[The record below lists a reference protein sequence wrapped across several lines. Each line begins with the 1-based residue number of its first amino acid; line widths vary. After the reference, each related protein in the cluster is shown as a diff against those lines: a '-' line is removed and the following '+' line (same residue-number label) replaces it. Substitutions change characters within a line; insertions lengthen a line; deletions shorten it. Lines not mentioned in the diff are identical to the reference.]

1 MYSYEERM
9 KAVELYIRY
18 DRSIADTIRELGYP
32 SRGALARWYKEY
44 QKNGGLSR
52 GYERKKYK
60 YSVEE
65 KKAAVEYYLEHGRS
79 LRRTIRAMGYPSV
92 EALTKW
98 IDELA
103 PGERK
108 IRITG
113 GTMVQFSEEQK
124 REAVIALCTRTGS
137 AETVAKEFGI
147 SSRILYKWK
156 RQLLDQESDV
166 NMGQAP
172 RTELPSD
179 KGGLAAELESLRRQ
193 KYALQMEIDILTR
206 AAEEQ
211 KKASASVT
219 KN

>member
-1 MYSYEERM
+1 
-9 KAVELYIRY
+9 
-18 DRSIADTIRELGYP
+18 
-32 SRGALARWYKEY
+32 
-44 QKNGGLSR
+44 
-52 GYERKKYK
+52 
-60 YSVEE
+60 
-65 KKAAVEYYLEHGRS
+65 
-79 LRRTIRAMGYPSV
+79 
-92 EALTKW
+92 
-98 IDELA
+98 
-103 PGERK
+103 
-108 IRITG
+108 
-113 GTMVQFSEEQK
+113 MVQFSEEQK

-206 AAEEQ
+206 AAEEL